1 MAGLDSNEIRKK
13 LYVGSK
19 AAAAGTELK
28 HLLALRISHVLS
40 VGSEF
45 PEQLGIQVL
54 PSAEAG
60 GSRVVP
66 GRCDD
71 GRIYLQE
78 GGKKDPFVRLLLA
91 VEDVST
97 ASLTQHL
104 DECRLFISEGMAQ
117 GGVLVHCVQGR
128 SRSVAVV
135 TAFLMMKEKLSLG
148 KALLAV
154 KEKRP
159 EAAPKAA
166 FIEQLRALEGRLNIA
181 PASPRTAEA
190 AGTQVTA
197 EREVVNPQVFFEIAL
212 DGEPAGRIEMELF
225 ADRVPKTAENFRCLC
240 TGEKGRGPSGKRLNF
255 LGSIFHRVVPGLVC
269 AGGDFTMGNGT
280 GGESIY
286 GQDFEDEN
294 FDVKHDAP
302 GILSMANTGP
312 STNGSQFV
320 ICLQPVAHLDGRNV
334 AFGRVVSGYEVVQ
347 KMEACGTTEKEFEE
361 EEEAKKEGEEKEEE
375 KKPEP
380 TEEILNNPC
389 RVLKA
394 QQQFISFPT
403 EIDGQPVR
411 YTPILRNNKRRVG
424 FLLLTDNRPD
434 EAEDLFL
441 EDDKKD
447 DPNEKEPD
455 PPATFEWADDA

>member
-1 MAGLDSNEIRKK
+1 
-13 LYVGSK
+13 
-19 AAAAGTELK
+19 
-28 HLLALRISHVLS
+28 
-40 VGSEF
+40 
-45 PEQLGIQVL
+45 
-54 PSAEAG
+54 
-60 GSRVVP
+60 
-66 GRCDD
+66 
-71 GRIYLQE
+71 
-78 GGKKDPFVRLLLA
+78 
-91 VEDVST
+91 
-97 ASLTQHL
+97 
-104 DECRLFISEGMAQ
+104 
-117 GGVLVHCVQGR
+117 
-128 SRSVAVV
+128 
-135 TAFLMMKEKLSLG
+135 MMKEKLSLG

-361 EEEAKKEGEEKEEE
+361 EEEAKKEGEEKEVNAGVPTKRITIMDCGEVQQTGKRVKRPRISESEVVRVLHILRKHGGCKKPTSWREE
-375 KKPEP
+375 KITCSKDQAIECLDGLRKQLVSLSKDASKLRPKFEEFACTQSDCKSAKKGGDLGPFERGMMQKPFEAAAFALQVGELSEVVS
-380 TEEILNNPC
+380 TKLGEHL
-389 RVLKA
+389 
-394 QQQFISFPT
+394 
-403 EIDGQPVR
+403 
-411 YTPILRNNKRRVG
+411 ILRV
-424 FLLLTDNRPD
+424 
-434 EAEDLFL
+434 A
-441 EDDKKD
+441 
-447 DPNEKEPD
+447 
-455 PPATFEWADDA
+455 